1 MKTKSILLALCGL
14 AISFN
19 SCSDDD
25 DNDPVIENE
34 EEVITNVNF
43 TLTADGADPVTFT
56 WVDADG
62 EGPAEAVAV
71 GGTLKANTT
80 YSAKLELSNV
90 QNGETEDVTEEIEE
104 EDEEHQLF
112 YSTNISGLSVTYT
125 DKDGEGNPIGLETEL
140 KTGAAGKGTIT
151 IFLRHEP
158 NKSAEGV
165 AEGNIANAGGVNEL
179 DATFDVD
186 VVE

>member
-1 MKTKSILLALCGL
+1 MKTKSIVFAFLALG
-14 AISFN
+14 ISFT

-25 DNDPVIENE
+25 DPVIENQ

-43 TLTADGADPVTFT
+43 TLTATGADPVTFT

-62 EGPAEAVAV
+62 EGPAAPVAV

-80 YSAKLELSNV
+80 YTANLELLNV
-90 QNGETEDVTEEIEE
+90 QNEETEDVTAEIKE

-112 YSTNISGLSVTYT
+112 YTTNISGLSVAYT
-125 DKDGEGNPIGLETEL
+125 DEDEDGNPLGLATTIT
-140 KTGAAGKGTIT
+140 TGDAAKGTIT
-151 IFLRHEP
+151 ILLRHEP
-158 NKSAEGV
+158 NKGAEGV
-165 AEGNIANAGGVNEL
+165 AEGNIANAGGANEL
-179 DATFDVD
+179 DATFDID